1 MRFKNY
7 MEEVVLHMIPS
18 ILSQIDCCRCERCV
32 ADVAAIVLNNV
43 PPKYVVTEEGEVY
56 MKVNEL
62 RNQFEVDV
70 TTAII
75 NAANIVKNNPKHAI
89 EGGNDEK

>member
-1 MRFKNY
+1 
-7 MEEVVLHMIPS
+7 
-18 ILSQIDCCRCERCV
+18 
-32 ADVAAIVLNNV
+32 V